1 MSFHDLF
8 DLTGRAALVTGGSK
22 GIGKAI
28 ARALAEAG
36 ADVILVARH
45 EDELA
50 AAAAEVGDGL
60 DDVKVAVRVCDMN
73 DRPAVDA
80 LADWAIRTLG
90 KVDILINSA
99 GSNVPQN
106 LVDIDDDDWDRIVE
120 LNLTSCMRLARAL
133 APRMIENGWG
143 RIVHLSSVMGLAS
156 NPGRGAYSA
165 TKAALIG
172 MTRAH
177 ALELG
182 PSGVTVNCIA
192 PGPIMTDLPMNLL
205 SNEQKQSFAELTAV
219 KRWGQVIDVVGPAM
233 LLASDAGAFI
243 TGTTLLV
250 EGGMICR
257 TFE

>member
-8 DLTGRAALVTGGSK
+8 DLNGRAALVTGGSK

-36 ADVILVARH
+36 ADVILVARG

-60 DDVKVAVRVCDMN
+60 SVKVAVRVCDMI

-192 PGPIMTDLPMNLL
+192 PGPVMTDLPMNLL
-205 SNEQKQSFAELTAV
+205 SDEQKQSFAELTAV
-219 KRWGQVIDVVGPAM
+219 KRWGQVIDMVGPAM